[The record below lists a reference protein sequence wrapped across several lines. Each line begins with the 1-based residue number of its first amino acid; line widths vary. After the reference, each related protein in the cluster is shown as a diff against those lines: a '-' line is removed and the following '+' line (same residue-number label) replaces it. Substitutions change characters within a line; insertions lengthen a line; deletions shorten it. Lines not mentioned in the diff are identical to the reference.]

1 MVAQD
6 ILPQLEAEARERQLA
21 TLKQNTVPE
30 LIPERSQ
37 DQQRPREVVAEMTR
51 ERMQMQDVAGDF
63 TTQL

>member
-1 MVAQD
+1 MIALD
-6 ILPQLEAEARERQLA
+6 ILPRLEAEARERQLA
-21 TLKQNTVPE
+21 TLKQNPVQE

-37 DQQRPREVVAEMTR
+37 EHQQSREVAAEMTR